1 MPYHEQHS
9 RSIAKAVSYRIVSIC
24 MDLSIVFAFTQKIEL
39 TFGIV
44 IMSNL
49 VSIFIYYFHERAWNK
64 IHFGRKIILGKDIG

>member
-1 MPYHEQHS
+1 
-9 RSIAKAVSYRIVSIC
+9 
-24 MDLSIVFAFTQKIEL
+24 MDLAIVYAFTKKIEL